1 MKLRKVLSS
10 VIAGSIAVSA
20 MAISAGATLKVVP
33 QNGHFF
39 SGTGSWMPLLYSDGT
54 RDVKDGKE
62 ATDYGLD
69 LSAIGSVEVTLTPD
83 DPEWFDG
90 SFGGS
95 IILSTAGTDH
105 NWPGRN
111 FWGVVDE
118 ELEINS
124 INEAEP
130 VKFVKTGDYTY
141 TGTMIVDDTNC
152 VLVDEASLVQLAI
165 QEWGQNMCDM
175 VVKSVVVKD
184 KDGNEMISFD
194 ENGTAS
200 LPLLDASA
208 PADDADADDAADDT
222 ADDADADDAADDA
235 DADDAADDADT
246 DDTAD
251 DADTDDT
258 ADDADTD
265 DADTDDADDDDD
277 VAPVET
283 TAAVTEPAPVVTT
296 VTQQAPAAGNVD
308 AATNSSKGS
317 PDTGVADV
325 AAIAGLAI
333 VAGGA
338 VLVAKKRK

>member
-10 VIAGSIAVSA
+10 VVAGSLAVSA
-20 MAISAGATLKVVP
+20 MAISSSATLKVVP
-33 QNGHFF
+33 QDGHFK
-39 SGTGSWMPLLYSDGT
+39 SGTGSWMPILYSDGT
-54 RDVKDGKE
+54 KDVADGKE

-69 LSAIGSVEVTLTPD
+69 LGAIGSVEVTLTPD

-90 SFGGS
+90 SFGGG
-95 IILSTAGTDH
+95 IILSTAGTAH
-105 NWPGRN
+105 NWVSKN

-118 ELEINS
+118 ELEIDSLNTA
-124 INEAEP
+124 EA
-130 VKFVKTGDYTY
+130 VQFVKTGDYTY
-141 TGTMIVDDTNC
+141 TGTMIVDDSNC
-152 VLVDEASLVQLAI
+152 VLVDEAALVQLAI

-194 ENGTAS
+194 ENGKAS

-208 PADDADADDAADDT
+208 PADDTADEAEADDDAADDD
-222 ADDADADDAADDA
+222 AAADDEADADDDVAADDDAAADDEDDDADADDADVDDEIP
-235 DADDAADDADT
+235 AAPAET
-246 DDTAD
+246 TATV
-251 DADTDDT
+251 AAT
-258 ADDADTD
+258 A
-265 DADTDDADDDDD
+265 
-277 VAPVET
+277 ET
-283 TAAVTEPAPVVTT
+283 TAA
-296 VTQQAPAAGNVD
+296 PAAGDVA

-325 AAIAGLAI
+325 AAVAGLAI

>member
-1 MKLRKVLSS
+1 MKLRKILSS
-10 VIAGSIAVSA
+10 VVAGSLAVSA
-20 MAISAGATLKVVP
+20 MAISSSATLKVMP

-54 RDVKDGKE
+54 KDVKDGKE

-69 LSAIGSVEVTLTPD
+69 LGAIGSVEVTLTPD

-90 SFGGS
+90 SFGGG
-95 IILSTAGTDH
+95 IILSTAGTAH
-105 NWPGRN
+105 NWPSKN

-118 ELEINS
+118 ELEIDTLNPD
-124 INEAEP
+124 EP
-130 VKFVKTGDYTY
+130 VQFVKTGDYTY
-141 TGTMIVDDTNC
+141 TGTMIVDDSNC
-152 VLVDEASLVQLAI
+152 VLVDEAALVQLSI

-194 ENGTAS
+194 ENGKAS

-208 PADDADADDAADDT
+208 PADDEAAETEAPEETTAAPEETEAPVDDADEDDAATDDTADDADADEDDAD
-222 ADDADADDAADDA
+222 ADDADADDAADEDDA
-235 DADDAADDADT
+235 DADDEVPA
-246 DDTAD
+246 
-251 DADTDDT
+251 
-258 ADDADTD
+258 
-265 DADTDDADDDDD
+265 
-277 VAPVET
+277 ET
-283 TAAVTEPAPVVTT
+283 TAAPAETT
-296 VTQQAPAAGNVD
+296 AAPATSQAPAAGNVD
-308 AATNSSKGS
+308 AATDSSKGS

-325 AAIAGLAI
+325 AAVAGLAI